1 MRHHT
6 GNRQE
11 AEAATAGTD
20 VQNLSSLISI
30 VLANVAV
37 CLVCLPFV
45 ARPRPPSPFPLAE
58 KWLTMRVADYIHTHP
73 WGGDGRAG
81 LRA

>member
-37 CLVCLPFV
+37 CLVCLPFG

-73 WGGDGRAG
+73 YRQC
-81 LRA
+81 